1 VPSQITPP
9 ARVALGRPAEFTR
22 SKAHCVGHEKSPQR
36 CQGLKFCVDG
46 VGKNRRV
53 EPRAATFVIARRR
66 RRPKKKPR
74 LIRPGQ
80 VCLRHRAARGANL
93 NRARQYY
100 HAAGLAATVK
110 RAAEAAPSISAHGLV
125 STFGNQQRAIIFC
138 RSFDVRCW
146 QMRTFQLGH
155 FGSE

>member
-80 VCLRHRAARGANL
+80 VCLRHRAARSEPKPREAILPRRRLGRDREKGGRSRPL
-93 NRARQYY
+93 NFSSRSGLHLRKPTIGRQGPLYVADPSMS
-100 HAAGLAATVK
+100 AAG
-110 RAAEAAPSISAHGLV
+110 
-125 STFGNQQRAIIFC
+125 
-138 RSFDVRCW
+138 RC
-146 QMRTFQLGH
+146 GH
-155 FGSE
+155 FN

>member
-74 LIRPGQ
+74 LYGRGKFVFAIARP
-80 VCLRHRAARGANL
+80 GANL

-125 STFGNQQRAIIFC
+125 STFGNQQLAGKCHYMLPIL
-138 RSFDVRCW
+138 RCPLLADADIST
-146 QMRTFQLGH
+146 RPLR
-155 FGSE
+155 